1 MIKNNLNNHLS
12 NIDYMEVKRFNSN
25 IHDIKRKLNQ
35 NNL

>member
-1 MIKNNLNNHLS
+1 MIRINLNNHLL

-25 IHDIKRKLNQ
+25 INDIKRKLNQ